1 MISQAST
8 TTPTASTRRQ
18 NLRCERDNLAI
29 LSGKFGTRVVR
40 VVGRA
45 ADLYYDWKVEVL
57 GSPIWA
63 IDARSGAPA
72 FTNLGFVMDAQL
84 IPLADTEDVDLA
96 VA

>member
-8 TTPTASTRRQ
+8 TKTTASARRQ
-18 NLRCERDNLAI
+18 NLRCERDNIAI

-63 IDARSGAPA
+63 IDARSDAPA

-84 IPLADTEDVDLA
+84 MPLADTEDVELA
-96 VA
+96 IA

>member
-8 TTPTASTRRQ
+8 TKTTASARCR

-45 ADLYYDWKVEVL
+45 ADLYYDRKVEVL

-63 IDARSGAPA
+63 IDARSDAPA

-84 IPLADTEDVDLA
+84 IPLAGTEDVELA

>member
-8 TTPTASTRRQ
+8 SKTTANARRQ
-18 NLRCERDNLAI
+18 NLRCQRDNLAI

-63 IDARSGAPA
+63 VDARSDAPA
-72 FTNLGFVMDAQL
+72 FTNLGFVMDSQL
-84 IPLADTEDVDLA
+84 FPLAETDDVEPA
-96 VA
+96 IA

>member
-1 MISQAST
+1 MISHASISK
-8 TTPTASTRRQ
+8 TATGTRRQ
-18 NLRCERDNLAI
+18 NLRCQRDNLAI

-63 IDARSGAPA
+63 VDARSDAPA

-84 IPLADTEDVDLA
+84 FPLDATDDVELA
-96 VA
+96 IA

>member
-1 MISQAST
+1 MISQTST
-8 TTPTASTRRQ
+8 AKTTDKARRQ
-18 NLRCERDNLAI
+18 NLRCQRDNLAI

-63 IDARSGAPA
+63 VDARSDAPA

-84 IPLADTEDVDLA
+84 FPLAETDDVELA
-96 VA
+96 IA

>member
-8 TTPTASTRRQ
+8 SKAAANGRRQ
-18 NLRCERDNLAI
+18 NLRCRCDNLAI

-40 VVGRA
+40 IVGRA

-63 IDARSGAPA
+63 VDARSDAPA
-72 FTNLGFVMDAQL
+72 LTNLGFVMDTQL
-84 IPLADTEDVDLA
+84 IPLADAENVELA
-96 VA
+96 IA

>member
-1 MISQAST
+1 MISQGST
-8 TTPTASTRRQ
+8 FKTTVSARRQ
-18 NLRCERDNLAI
+18 NLRCQRDNLAI

-63 IDARSGAPA
+63 IDARSDAPA
-72 FTNLGFVMDAQL
+72 FTNLGFVMDGQL
-84 IPLADTEDVDLA
+84 MPLTETDDIELA
-96 VA
+96 IA

>member
-1 MISQAST
+1 MISQPSTSKTTANAS
-8 TTPTASTRRQ
+8 RH
-18 NLRCERDNLAI
+18 NLRCQRDNLAI

-63 IDARSGAPA
+63 IDARSDAPA

-84 IPLADTEDVDLA
+84 FPLAETDDVELA
-96 VA
+96 IA

>member
-8 TTPTASTRRQ
+8 PKTAVKARRQ
-18 NLRCERDNLAI
+18 NLHCQRGNLAI

-40 VVGRA
+40 IVGRA

-63 IDARSGAPA
+63 IDARSDAPA
-72 FTNLGFVMDAQL
+72 LTNLGFVMDGQL
-84 IPLADTEDVDLA
+84 MPLTETDDVELA
-96 VA
+96 IA